1 VRAARARVERLSAF
15 NASRVCRPSKPGNK
29 DAVSTLRFTV
39 ERNEEGETLRLA
51 LYGELDLYG
60 APRLDDELVRAEG
73 EKWPEIVIDLCRLEF
88 MDSSGLRLILR
99 THTRAKQEG
108 RRVRVVHAG
117 GTIGRILRITR
128 VDRELEVAEHE
139 PAVF

>member
-1 VRAARARVERLSAF
+1 LPRDQAG
-15 NASRVCRPSKPGNK
+15 KQ

-39 ERNEEGETLRLA
+39 ERNEEGETLGLA

-60 APRLDDELVRAEG
+60 APRFDDELVRAEG

-99 THTRAKQEG
+99 AHTRAEQEG
-108 RRVRVVHAG
+108 RRVRLVHAG
-117 GTIGRILRITR
+117 GTIGRILHITSI
-128 VDRELEVAEHE
+128 DRELEVVERE
-139 PAVF
+139 PAFF

>member
-1 VRAARARVERLSAF
+1 M
-15 NASRVCRPSKPGNK
+15 SR
-29 DAVSTLRFTV
+29 LRFTV

-73 EKWPEIVIDLCRLEF
+73 EKWPEIVLDLCRLEF

-99 THTRAKQEG
+99 AHARAEQEG
-108 RRVRVVHAG
+108 RHVRLVHAG
-117 GTIGRILRITR
+117 GTIGRVLHITD
-128 VDRELEVAEHE
+128 VDRALDVSARE
-139 PAVF
+139 PAIS

>member
-1 VRAARARVERLSAF
+1 M
-15 NASRVCRPSKPGNK
+15 
-29 DAVSTLRFTV
+29 STLRFTV

-60 APRLDDELVRAEG
+60 APRFDDELVRAEG

-99 THTRAKQEG
+99 AHTRAEQEG
-108 RRVRVVHAG
+108 RRVRLVHAG
-117 GTIGRILRITR
+117 GTIGRILHITSI
-128 VDRELEVAEHE
+128 DRELEVAERE
-139 PAVF
+139 PAFF